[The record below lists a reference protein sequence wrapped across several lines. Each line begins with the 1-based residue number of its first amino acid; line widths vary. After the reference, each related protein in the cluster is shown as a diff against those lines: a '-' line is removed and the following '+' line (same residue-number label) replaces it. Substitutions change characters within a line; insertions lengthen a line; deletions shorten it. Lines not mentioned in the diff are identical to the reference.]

1 MRKHM
6 QNTVAKTGKISI
18 TVSIFFVCG
27 TGRQPIQRDKTIN
40 ENYYLLTLAALAQ
53 EIRSRGAPTECTVR
67 IAAGLPLTSY
77 GRDKP
82 KFRSYLLRPSQPV
95 QFR

>member
-1 MRKHM
+1 M